1 MKKFLITILFVAL
14 VSSGFS
20 KDFEGRTFL
29 IIFNKSELKANK
41 TSTSYIELSLSNIFS
56 TRAYSGN
63 SDAAIIVK
71 VPYENIDSCQLAD
84 FFIRI
89 NANKVSSL
97 GEIAYQ
103 IIDLDES
110 KSTYQF
116 LLNTL
121 EAKTA
126 DKNKKSG
133 KSLKAT
139 PTP

>member
-1 MKKFLITILFVAL
+1 VKRFLITILFISL

-20 KDFEGRTFL
+20 KDFEGKTFL
-29 IIFNKSELKANK
+29 IIFDKSELKANK
-41 TSTSYIELSLSNIFS
+41 TSASYIELSLSNIFS

-97 GEIAYQ
+97 GEIAFQ

-116 LLNTL
+116 LLNSFD
-121 EAKTA
+121 EKTN
-126 DKNKKSG
+126 KNKKSV
-133 KSLKAT
+133 KPLKTT
-139 PTP
+139 PAP

>member
-1 MKKFLITILFVAL
+1 MKRFLITILFISL

-20 KDFEGRTFL
+20 KDFEGKTFL
-29 IIFNKSELKANK
+29 IIFDKSELKANK
-41 TSTSYIELSLSNIFS
+41 TSTSYIELSLNNIFS

-71 VPYENIDSCQLAD
+71 VPYENIDACQLAD

-116 LLNTL
+116 LLNSL
-121 EAKTA
+121 DEKT

>member
-1 MKKFLITILFVAL
+1 VKRFLITIIFISL

-20 KDFEGRTFL
+20 KDFEGKTFL
-29 IIFNKSELKANK
+29 IIFDKSELKANK
-41 TSTSYIELSLSNIFS
+41 TSTTYIELSLSNVFS

-71 VPYENIDSCQLAD
+71 VPYENIDACQLAD

-89 NANKVSSL
+89 NADKVSSL

-116 LLNTL
+116 LMNSLV
-121 EAKTA
+121 EKT
-126 DKNKKSG
+126 DKNKKSV

>member
-1 MKKFLITILFVAL
+1 MKRFLTTILFISL

-20 KDFEGRTFL
+20 KDFEGKTFL
-29 IIFNKSELKANK
+29 IIFDKSELKANK
-41 TSTSYIELSLSNIFS
+41 TSTSYIELSLNNIFS

-71 VPYENIDSCQLAD
+71 VPYENIDACQLAD

-116 LLNTL
+116 LLNSL
-121 EAKTA
+121 DEKT

>member
-1 MKKFLITILFVAL
+1 MKKFLLAILFVSII
-14 VSSGFS
+14 SSGYS

-41 TSTSYIELSLSNIFS
+41 TSTSYIELSLNNIFS

-116 LLNTL
+116 LLNSL
-121 EAKTA
+121 EDKTN
-126 DKNKKSG
+126 KNKKNI
-133 KSLKAT
+133 KSLKTT
-139 PTP
+139 PLP